1 MLSAPLLGVL
11 RSYWRLARPS
21 LYLFPG
27 RTQDK
32 PIEPTVTFGLAK
44 GATWSGQR
52 RHPPIRERPRAGS
65 FRYGGAIISESGGGI
80 IPLQGGR
87 HRPGIGGRLPQES
100 GGLCEVAGARGRASR
115 KATSHKPD

>member
-80 IPLQGGR
+80 IP
-87 HRPGIGGRLPQES
+87 
-100 GGLCEVAGARGRASR
+100 
-115 KATSHKPD
+115 